1 VTPGTLFAA
10 CFMSLANLKAMG
22 QKGLV
27 GTNST
32 LTTPGSSSFTLVI
45 ICISAKV
52 IPVSGSWTF
61 PTSTRTLSSSSV
73 KYFTLMLLTEIRLG
87 LHINCCLRAL

>member
-1 VTPGTLFAA
+1 MTPGTLFAA

-45 ICISAKV
+45 ICISEKV
-52 IPVSGSWTF
+52 MPVSGSWTL

-73 KYFTLMLLTEIRLG
+73 KYFHAHVVDED
-87 LHINCCLRAL
+87 